1 MQEEKPCCA
10 AAVVKKI
17 RKLKLL
23 SGSQVGIVNLENVLK
38 EIAGLKLLDDEAIKR
53 ELLKKVKI
61 YNYVAPAV
69 QDDYVEAL
77 FREYERETKG
87 K

>member
-1 MQEEKPCCA
+1 MQSEKPCCA

-38 EIAGLKLLDDEAIKR
+38 EVAGLKLLDDEAIKR
-53 ELLKKVKI
+53 ELLRRVKI
-61 YNYVAPAV
+61 YNYVPPDME
-69 QDDYVEAL
+69 DDYAEAL
-77 FREYERETKG
+77 FREYKRL
-87 K
+87 